1 MKKKVLD
8 IRLDGFHIVCIMY
21 KEDKRNPFRVY
32 RVTAEHR
39 RQIAKY
45 ADFISVLSFI
55 RDLYIFGAD
64 TMTFPKLI
72 EWAKRYEGK

>member
-1 MKKKVLD
+1 MRKVLD

-21 KEDKRNPFRVY
+21 KEGLNPFRVY
-32 RVTAEHR
+32 RVTADHR

-45 ADFISVLSFI
+45 GDFISVLCFV
-55 RDLYIFGAD
+55 RDLYIAGAD
-64 TMTFPKLI
+64 TLTFPQLV